1 MPKYIALLR
10 GINVSGRNKIIM
22 SDLRIL
28 FEELGFSEV
37 TSFIQSGN
45 VIFRSEERDTK
56 RLEQQIEIAI
66 EKIYGFLVPV
76 IVITKS
82 KIEKI
87 LEENPFKP
95 EQKGDDSKIYYV
107 FLKDVPKKEA
117 KESLEDLKFENERFF
132 MSKDFIY
139 LKCLIGMGDA
149 KLNNN
154 LFEQKLKVKATTRNH
169 KTTTKLMELLLV

>member
-22 SDLRIL
+22 SDLRAL

-37 TSFIQSGN
+37 TTFIQSGN
-45 VIFRSEERDTK
+45 VIFYSDDPDTK
-56 RLEQQIEIAI
+56 RLEQQIEIGI

-87 LEENPFKP
+87 LAENPFKP
-95 EQKGDDSKIYYV
+95 EPEGDDSKIYYV

-117 KESLEDLKFENERFF
+117 KESLEGLKFENERFF
-132 MSKDFIY
+132 ISNDFIY
-139 LKCLIGMGDA
+139 LKCLIGMGNA

-154 LFEQKLKVKATTRNH
+154 LFEQKLSVKATTRNH
-169 KTTTKLMELLLV
+169 KTTKKLMELLLT